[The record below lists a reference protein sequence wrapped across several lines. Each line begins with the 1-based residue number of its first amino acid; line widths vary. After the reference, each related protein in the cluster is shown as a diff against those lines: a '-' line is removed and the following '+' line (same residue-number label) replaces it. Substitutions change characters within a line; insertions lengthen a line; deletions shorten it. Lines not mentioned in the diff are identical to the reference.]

1 MTLLY
6 AIGGIAVLIVLLV
19 LLILSR
25 IKVAG
30 PN

>member
-1 MTLLY
+1 MTLIY
-6 AIGGIAVLIVLLV
+6 AIGGIAALVVLLV